1 MCVACALPALRLRRL
16 SVARSAPLSGTA
28 FCFVMSILLTHLFLP
43 MVVHALLVILG
54 CLCGLIV
61 SEVTDKLYDGTI
73 LKIVLTNL

>member
-1 MCVACALPALRLRRL
+1 
-16 SVARSAPLSGTA
+16 
-28 FCFVMSILLTHLFLP
+28 